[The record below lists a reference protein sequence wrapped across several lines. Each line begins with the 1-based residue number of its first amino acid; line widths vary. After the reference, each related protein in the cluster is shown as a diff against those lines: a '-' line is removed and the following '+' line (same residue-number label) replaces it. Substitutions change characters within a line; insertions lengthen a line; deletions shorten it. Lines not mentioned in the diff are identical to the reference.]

1 MFAGGRELVEE
12 VGKSLSDDKQVLS
25 RSIWNRVAMRFFED
39 FGGGPLILDPRFC
52 SYFGG
57 K

>member
-39 FGGGPLILDPRFC
+39 FGGGEADTGSMI
-52 SYFGG
+52 